1 MFLNR
6 WLHSLCSWIHSLLH
20 PRAKENPMHHEPPR
34 CEDQPEILHVVTC
47 ISNPAGYESRVRL
60 YREFVKHITSFPSVK
75 LWVIEGAHP
84 GRPFQV
90 TDENNPQHFRV
101 HLKDEIWH
109 KENLLNVLIKKL
121 PPEAKKIAWIDAD
134 VHFVRPDWV
143 EATLAAL
150 DRHPIVQLFSQC
162 ADVDNHFKLLP
173 TDKSGEIMNGMI
185 YEWQRQKCNHIPPSN
200 YGGPQHGTTG
210 GKRQPGHCGY
220 SWSARREVIEMI
232 GGLFDVSI
240 VGSADYQMAVAWMT
254 DIMDAVA
261 YEAHPGYL
269 EALKDWGKKVAV
281 VRAKYGDVG
290 YIDGL
295 VLHSFHGY
303 KWHRF
308 YDKRHKFYK
317 NFDPNRDLIRDEQGI
332 TCWNVNNPEHNAELV
347 KELQWYHRH
356 RKEDARYPEYP
367 IDTVEPAK

>member
-6 WLHSLCSWIHSLLH
+6 WLHRLCSWIHSLLH

-75 LWVIEGAHP
+75 LWVIEG
-84 GRPFQV
+84 
-90 TDENNPQHFRV
+90 
-101 HLKDEIWH
+101 
-109 KENLLNVLIKKL
+109 
-121 PPEAKKIAWIDAD
+121 
-134 VHFVRPDWV
+134 
-143 EATLAAL
+143 
-150 DRHPIVQLFSQC
+150 
-162 ADVDNHFKLLP
+162 
-173 TDKSGEIMNGMI
+173 
-185 YEWQRQKCNHIPPSN
+185 
-200 YGGPQHGTTG
+200 
-210 GKRQPGHCGY
+210 
-220 SWSARREVIEMI
+220 
-232 GGLFDVSI
+232 
-240 VGSADYQMAVAWMT
+240 
-254 DIMDAVA
+254 
-261 YEAHPGYL
+261 AHPGYL